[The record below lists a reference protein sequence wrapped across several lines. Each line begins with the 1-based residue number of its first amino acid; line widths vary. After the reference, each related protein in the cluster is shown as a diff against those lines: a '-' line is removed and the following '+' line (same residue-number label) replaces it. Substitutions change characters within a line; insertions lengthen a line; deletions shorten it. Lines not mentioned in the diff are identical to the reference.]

1 MYIEMKKTGL
11 DVSDLI
17 TLVQRR
23 GGGNTGF
30 PYKNFV
36 CLCSNCLYSTKG
48 KCALKECCC
57 MDERI
62 RAHTCTFGE
71 MMRYCFSGIRDNVFQ
86 FRLRIAI
93 EREAELKS
101 CFLDAGHRKRFYEGL
116 AYTRKTSKN
125 LIAQIFLLSAYEKRQ
140 TFAQIGEQF
149 NISVNRAS
157 QVERKALC
165 KLYHPRNLK
174 YYKYGLEGHK
184 VRQAEFEEAERQRAY
199 TEKVMETTIY
209 DLDFSVRTFNNLIR
223 AKCEKVS
230 DLVALSEEDILNLK
244 NMGKKQLAEVALKLK
259 ALGLLH
265 TAWEK
270 FLPEEK

>member
-1 MYIEMKKTGL
+1 MADLGIKPKNRKKFL
-11 DVSDLI
+11 KEEYPYNLI
-17 TLVQRR
+17 T
-23 GGGNTGF
+23 TII
-30 PYKNFV
+30 
-36 CLCSNCLYSTKG
+36 
-48 KCALKECCC
+48 
-57 MDERI
+57 DESVWELNLP
-62 RAHTCTFGE
+62 TE
-71 MMRYCFSGIRDNVFQ
+71 MTEDHLAGLEYAISQLDDREQTII
-86 FRLRIAI
+86 RLR
-93 EREAELKS
+93 
-101 CFLDAGHRKRFYEGL
+101 
-116 AYTRKTSKN
+116 
-125 LIAQIFLLSAYEKRQ
+125 YEKRQ
-140 TFAQIGEQF
+140 TFTQIGEQF

-157 QVERKALC
+157 QVERKALR

-230 DLVALSEEDILNLK
+230 DLVTLSEEDILNLK
-244 NMGKKQLAEVALKLK
+244 NMGKKQFAEIALKLK